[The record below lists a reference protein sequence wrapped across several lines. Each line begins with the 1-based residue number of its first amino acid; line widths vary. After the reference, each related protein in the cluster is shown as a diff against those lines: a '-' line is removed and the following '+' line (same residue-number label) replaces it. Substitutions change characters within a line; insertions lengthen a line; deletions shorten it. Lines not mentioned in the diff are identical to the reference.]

1 MWCFLFGI
9 MLLLTPIVS
18 AFSTISI
25 TTSRCSSIFQSSS
38 IMMMHVDDDTSDKA
52 MPIVSPHQLH
62 VEDDNSGDKAIP
74 ILSPHQSISTRRDI
88 LSSSAA
94 SLLVG
99 ASFFISPQPSLAVD
113 KTNNNSNNES
123 EGMVSQSK
131 LASLL
136 KRIPTFAIV
145 DTNGVPY
152 FVVGEDAKLT
162 SYFFTSYDEAKRI
175 LDVANKSSDKAIK
188 ESKKELKQK
197 KGKLTKEDEEE
208 IGINPWK
215 SARITT
221 VPLDLAVSLSSKGKL
236 AGAYFKVSPSELD
249 IEDALSIDGSDDLPE
264 GKVPLFYIEDMATVG
279 NDGAK
284 VSPLYFQKDQ
294 LISEWK
300 RQQKKTTNKS
310 DAKDPEIKVT
320 ELFATITEM
329 IRPGGK
335 DEDLKTIEFITP
347 LDSAAKAEK
356 CKKGAPTFRLGER
369 LVVL

>member
-1 MWCFLFGI
+1 
-9 MLLLTPIVS
+9 
-18 AFSTISI
+18 
-25 TTSRCSSIFQSSS
+25 
-38 IMMMHVDDDTSDKA
+38 MMMHVDDDNSDKA

-62 VEDDNSGDKAIP
+62 LEDDNSGDKAIP
-74 ILSPHQSISTRRDI
+74 ILPPHQSISTRRDI
-88 LSSSAA
+88 LSSTAA
-94 SLLVG
+94 FLIG
-99 ASFFISPQPSLAVD
+99 ASSSSIISPQPSLAVD
-113 KTNNNSNNES
+113 KTNNSSNNES

-197 KGKLTKEDEEE
+197 NGGKLTKGDEEE

-215 SARITT
+215 SARITS

-264 GKVPLFYIEDMATVG
+264 GKVPLFYIEDMTKVG
-279 NDGAK
+279 NNGAK
-284 VSPLYFQKDQ
+284 VSPLYFHKDQ

-300 RQQKKTTNKS
+300 KNAKS
-310 DAKDPEIKVT
+310 DAEDPEIKVT

-329 IRPGGK
+329 IRPDGK
-335 DEDLKTIEFITP
+335 DEDLKTLEFVTP
-347 LDSAAKAEK
+347 LDSEAKAEK